1 VTPLFPID
9 AGTESEAVRFLDAP
23 AAWIVVLGVVPGAFL
38 LARLAYGWGQ
48 VDRPGLRAFLATLR
62 ALAFLA
68 LAAVLCRPV
77 VEKTRFLVRRA
88 PLVVLLDDS
97 ASMQRRD
104 SYPDTEERAAV
115 ARAAALPG
123 EDEPALHTRADL
135 AARAIAPILEGWRSR
150 YDVRLLRFAEEVSAV
165 ASPSEVTGRGDRTRL
180 GEAIAAAVE
189 EVRGAQA
196 SGIVLVSDGRNN
208 DGRDPRE
215 AARLA
220 GAEQVPVFAVGVG
233 DPRSPK
239 NASIEI
245 VEAPD
250 LALEKDEVAVTV
262 RIRGTGYDGE
272 TTSISLHR
280 ADSADLRPDALG
292 EILAEGE
299 GPLAGGAGE
308 RRMLTFVPEEPG
320 EYRLVAAIPVRPGE
334 TDESDNRA
342 VRILRVR
349 PEKIRVLYVE
359 GYPRWE
365 YRFLK
370 NLLLRSDR
378 NLQVQCYLLSAT
390 RDFPQ
395 EHTKG
400 LDPLAAV
407 PLTKRE
413 LLERYDVVLLGDVP
427 PDRIAPSPNESAE
440 FLGSLKG
447 FVEAGGGFGMIAGE
461 YDAPRSFGGTP
472 VEELLPVSVG
482 TGDEDLLGPRDP
494 TGDFQVRLENPSS
507 PHEIC
512 RLLGDADANRRLWEE
527 PGGLRG
533 FRTYVPVRKAKPGA
547 EVLFRHPTRG
557 NRYGPHVLAAV
568 SYHPEGRS
576 FFLGTDETWLWRFV
590 YSDTYHERFWRNVIR
605 YLALGRLRGVDRRY
619 RIAAERSRYELN
631 ERVVLEA
638 RVLDS
643 EFSPSTAASA
653 KVFLVFPDGHK
664 EETVLD
670 RSPGEA
676 GVYRVSFVAG
686 IPGHYEA
693 YLAEGDDR
701 EGKRVATA
709 DFEIV
714 IPSRELADPVLDRET
729 LEAVA
734 AVSGGRYLPLGKIRD
749 LERRFAGGGELRT
762 PLSTEVRDLWDTAW
776 VLAGV
781 VALLGLEWFIRKR
794 VQLP

>member
-1 VTPLFPID
+1 MILPFQT
-9 AGTESEAVRFLDAP
+9 GTESESIRFLDAP
-23 AAWIVVLGVVPGAFL
+23 PAWVVALAIVPGAIL
-38 LARLAYGWGQ
+38 LARFTYGWGQ
-48 VDRPGLRAFLATLR
+48 VEGRALRLFLAGLRAT
-62 ALAFLA
+62 AFLA
-68 LAAVLCRPV
+68 LAAVLFRPV

-104 SYPDTEERAAV
+104 SYPDEEERAGV
-115 ARAAALPG
+115 ARAAALAEG
-123 EDEPALHTRADL
+123 DEPGNHSRAEL
-135 AARAIAPILEGWRSR
+135 AARAMERRIEGWRQR
-150 YDVRLLRFAEEVSAV
+150 YDVRLLRFAEDVSAV
-165 ASPSEVTGRGDRTRL
+165 ASPAEVTGRGDRTRI

-189 EVRGAQA
+189 EVRGSQA
-196 SGIVLVSDGRNN
+196 SGIVLVSDGRNT

-215 AARLA
+215 AAALA
-220 GAEQVPVFAVGVG
+220 GADQLPIYAVGVG
-233 DPRSPK
+233 DARSPK

-262 RIRGTGYDGE
+262 RVRGSGFDGQ
-272 TTSISLHR
+272 TTEIFLHR
-280 ADSADLRPDALG
+280 AESADLRPDSLG
-292 EILAEGE
+292 SILAEAE
-299 GPLAGGAGE
+299 APLGGAGGE
-308 RRMLTFVPEEPG
+308 RRMLTFFPEEPG
-320 EYRLVAAIPVRPGE
+320 EYRLVAAIPVREGE

-390 RDFPQ
+390 PDFPQ
-395 EHTKG
+395 EHSKG
-400 LDPLAAV
+400 LEPL
-407 PLTKRE
+407 RE
-413 LLERYDVVLLGDVP
+413 ETFPRTRRDLLDRYDVVLLGDVP
-427 PDRIAPSPNESAE
+427 PSGISANLRENEE
-440 FLGSLKG
+440 FHAALKG

-461 YDAPRSFGGTP
+461 YDSPRSYVGTP
-472 VEELLPVSVG
+472 IEELLPVSIG
-482 TGDEDLLGPRDP
+482 SGDEDLLAGRDP
-494 TGDFQVRLENPSS
+494 TGEFLVRLENPSA

-547 EVLFRHPTRG
+547 EVLFRHPTRE

-568 SYHPEGRS
+568 SYHPEGRT
-576 FFLGTDETWLWRFV
+576 FFIGTDESWLWRYV
-590 YSDTYHERFWRNVIR
+590 YADTYHERFWRNVIR

-619 RIAAERSRYELN
+619 RIAPEKSRYELS

-638 RVLDS
+638 RVLDAD
-643 EFSPSTAASA
+643 FAPSSA
-653 KVFLVFPDGHK
+653 PSQKAFLVFPDGHK
-664 EETVLD
+664 EEAVLD
-670 RSPGEA
+670 RSAGEA

-701 EGKRVATA
+701 EGKRLAGA

-714 IPSRELADPVLDRET
+714 IPSRELADPVLDRDA

-734 AVSGGRYLPLGKIRD
+734 LASGGRYFPLARVQELD
-749 LERRFAGGGELRT
+749 RRFAGGGELRT
-762 PLSTEVRDLWDTAW
+762 PLATEVRDLWDSGW

-781 VALLGLEWFIRKR
+781 VALLAVEWLIRKR